1 MTGPSLT
8 RHRRAARGRPAPDGS
23 TPCTQATASG
33 RGLLL
38 TLLRRRRRPLVM
50 ATAWSLVEAGPAWLS
65 GLLIAQA
72 IDQGFLTGSAG
83 TGLAWLALLGLAML
97 GKAVA
102 TRLMFPHLA
111 AVVEPLRDDL
121 VRAVV
126 TAAVTRAART
136 AEPPDAAAATR
147 LTEQV
152 DTLRNLVSALLRSSR
167 ALGIALI
174 AALGGLLALSPLV
187 AAMTAGPVLVAL
199 AVFARL
205 LPVLMARQRE
215 LILADEALTARAT
228 PILTGL
234 RDIAACGAG
243 SQAYADVEPTVTAQ
257 AVAARALARAAL
269 GRRLVVALG
278 AHVPLLGLLIVARP
292 LIQDGRLSAGEV
304 VGAVTYLATGLD
316 PAMRAL
322 VGTVGGWGVALAVTA
337 RRIAETV
344 TVPDVPVPP
353 GGHLFPNGHELR
365 AERLS
370 FAYAPQAT
378 PVVRDLDLTIREG
391 EHLTLVGP
399 SGIGK
404 STLSMLLTGL
414 RRPTGGEIRL
424 GGVPLASIA
433 EHEARTMMALVPQE
447 AYVFS
452 GTVRENLAY
461 LVPDDTENDTEND
474 AENDAEDDASDDAR
488 DERLREAAE
497 RVGAGPLLERLGGLD
512 AVIAEPSAL
521 SAGEKQLVALART
534 YASPARLVVLDEATC
549 NLDPVAEARAELAFA
564 ARPGT
569 LIVIAHRISSARRAR
584 RIVLMD
590 GTAVLTGSHDDLMVS
605 SPLYADMVGRWQP
618 EGST

>member
-1 MTGPSLT
+1 MAGPSLT
-8 RHRRAARGRPAPDGS
+8 RPPQAGPRRPAPAQDAS
-23 TPCTQATASG
+23 TTSG
-33 RGLLL
+33 RELLL
-38 TLLRRRRRPLVM
+38 TLLRRRRRPLAM
-50 ATAWSLVEAGPAWLS
+50 AMAWALVEAGPAWLS
-65 GLLIAQA
+65 GLLIALA
-72 IDQGFLTGSAG
+72 IDQGFLIGDPAR
-83 TGLAWLALLGLAML
+83 GLTWLALLGIAML
-97 GKAVA
+97 GRAVA

-136 AEPPDAAAATR
+136 AERPDPAAATR

-152 DTLRNLVSALLRSSR
+152 DMLRNLVSALLRSSR
-167 ALGIALI
+167 SLGIALV

-187 AAMTAGPVLVAL
+187 AAIAAGPVLVAL

-205 LPVLMARQRE
+205 LRVLMARQRE
-215 LILADEALTARAT
+215 LILADEALTAQAT

-234 RDIAACGAG
+234 RDVAACGAG
-243 SQAYADVEPTVTAQ
+243 SQAYATLEPAVTAQ
-257 AVAARALARAAL
+257 ATATRALARAVF
-269 GRRLVVALG
+269 GRRLVVAVG
-278 AHVPLLGLLIVARP
+278 AHLPLLGLLAVARP

-316 PAMRAL
+316 PALRAL
-322 VGTVGGWGVALAVTA
+322 VSTVGGWGVALAVAA
-337 RRIAETV
+337 RRIAETID
-344 TVPDVPVPP
+344 VPAVPVPP
-353 GGHLFPNGHELR
+353 GGHLSPSGHELR

-391 EHLTLVGP
+391 EHLTVVGP

-414 RRPTGGEIRL
+414 RQPTGGGIRL
-424 GGVPLASIA
+424 GGVPLPSIA
-433 EHEARTMMALVPQE
+433 EHEARAMTALVPQE
-447 AYVFS
+447 AYVFA

-461 LVPDDTENDTEND
+461 LCRTR
-474 AENDAEDDASDDAR
+474 AEDES
-488 DERLREAAE
+488 LREAADQ
-497 RVGAGPLLERLGGLD
+497 VGAGPLVERLGGLD
-512 AVIAEPSAL
+512 AVIDEPSTL
-521 SAGEKQLVALART
+521 SAGERQLVALART

-549 NLDPVAEARAELAFA
+549 HLDPAAEARAELAFA

-569 LIVIAHRISSARRAR
+569 LVVIAHRISSARRAR

-590 GTAVLTGSHDDLMVS
+590 GTAVLTGSHEELMTR
-605 SPLYADMVGRWQP
+605 SPLYAEMVGLWQRP
-618 EGST
+618 GTA